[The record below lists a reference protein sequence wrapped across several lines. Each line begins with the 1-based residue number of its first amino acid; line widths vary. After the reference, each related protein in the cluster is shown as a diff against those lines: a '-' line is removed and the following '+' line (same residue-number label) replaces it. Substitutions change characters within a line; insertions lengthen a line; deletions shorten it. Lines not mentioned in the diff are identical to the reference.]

1 MEPEALGVKVL
12 HDSWKD
18 KLPPA
23 FTAKNTFLPTMDKL
37 FDDWVPST
45 LELLRLNC
53 IECSPTYDN
62 NIVNSLYKIMNSFLI
77 KYVATELNKVEPEDI
92 DYLAS
97 ILENIFIFSLIWSLC
112 CTVNNAGRKKMN
124 DMIRIQLKTLK
135 MTKVT
140 IPDDNDL
147 VYDY

>member
-1 MEPEALGVKVL
+1 
-12 HDSWKD
+12 
-18 KLPPA
+18 
-23 FTAKNTFLPTMDKL
+23 MDKL